1 MKNFFCLSFLF
12 FSCLPFSQSVFAQGK
27 FTVSGYVRDAKNG
40 ETLIGVTVFVRGT
53 NTGTLTNEYG
63 FYSLTLPGGDYDL
76 GVSYVGFQTFAKQ
89 ISLTANQKLDVE
101 LADEGVQLQEVVVT
115 AERADANVKDVAMSV
130 NKLDIKTIQKIPAF
144 LGEVDVIRS
153 IQLLPGVS
161 TVGEGATGF
170 NVRGGGID
178 QNLVLIDE
186 APVYNSAHLFGFFSV
201 FNPDIV
207 KDVKLIKGGIPAQYG
222 GRLSSIL
229 DVRTKE
235 GNNKRFSG
243 QGGVGAIFSRL
254 SIEAPIIKDK
264 ASFVVGVRRSYIDVL
279 AKPFLTGDL
288 KGSQFYFYD
297 LTAKLNY
304 IINPKNTVF
313 LSGYFGRDVF
323 GSPQFRFNW
332 GNSTATLRWNHVFN
346 NKVFMNLTAFYSNY
360 DYFIGFRDEVQN
372 TRFDWNSNI
381 INYSLKPD
389 FTYYLNTRNTVR
401 FGVQSIVYDFR
412 PGNAEAQSQQG
423 TNPINLDPKYALESG
438 VYADNEQKIGEKLT
452 LQYGLRY
459 SVFQYLGSGNAYIY
473 DQPADG
479 TPRTPTAIQEYGRG
493 KVIENYGNWE
503 PRFSANLTINDRS
516 SLKASYNR
524 MAQYIHLV
532 SNTAA
537 STPLDI
543 WTPSTNNIKPQI
555 ADQMVV
561 GYFQNFADNGY
572 EFSVEAYY
580 KDLQNQLD
588 YVDNANLLLNPNLEG
603 DLIQGIG
610 RAYGLEFFLRKSKG
624 RLTGFLSYTLSR
636 TERRLPNTS
645 ISRGEWFL
653 NRFDRPHN
661 LSITA
666 DYTLTGLW
674 SIAANFVLQSPT
686 PATLYTNRAE
696 LRDLPVLPTLPDERR
711 NTFRD
716 PKYAYHRL
724 DLSATKK
731 NRKKEGRRWESYW
744 VFSVYNAYNRRNPFS
759 IYFQQNP
766 KYTGPSENPGSASV
780 NPTQAIRYSIIGS
793 VVPAVSYNF
802 KF

>member
-1 MKNFFCLSFLF
+1 MNSFFRLTCIFAGCLF
-12 FSCLPFSQSVFAQGK
+12 FSQIALAQDK
-27 FTVSGYVRDAKNG
+27 FTVSGYVKDSKSG
-40 ETLIGVTVFVRGT
+40 ETLIGVAVFVKGT
-53 NTGTLTNEYG
+53 TAGALTNEYG
-63 FYSLTLPGGDYDL
+63 FYSLTMPGGTYTI
-76 GVSYVGFQTFAKQ
+76 GISYVGYQAFYKEV
-89 ISLTANQKLDVE
+89 ILTSNQKLDVE
-101 LADEGVQLQEVVVT
+101 LNEEGIQLQEVVVT
-115 AERADANVKDVAMSV
+115 ADRPDANVKDVSMSV

-254 SIEAPIIKDK
+254 SIEAPIVKNK
-264 ASFVVGVRRSYIDVL
+264 ASFVIGARRSYIDVL
-279 AKPFLTGDL
+279 AKPFLSGDL

-297 LTAKLNY
+297 LTAKVNW
-304 IINPKNTVF
+304 IIDPKNTVF

-323 GSPQFRFNW
+323 GSPDFRFNW
-332 GNSTATLRWNHVFN
+332 GNSTATLRWNHLFN
-346 NKVFMNLTAFYSNY
+346 DKVFMNMTAFYSNY
-360 DYFIGFRDEVQN
+360 DYFLGFRDEVQN

-381 INYSLKPD
+381 INYSFKPD
-389 FTYYLNTRNTVR
+389 FTYYLNTQNTLR

-412 PGNAEAQSQQG
+412 PGNAEAVSQQG

-438 VYADNEQKIGEKLT
+438 IYAENEQKIGKKLT

-459 SVFQYLGSGNAYIY
+459 STFQYLGRGQAYIY
-473 DQPADG
+473 DRPADG
-479 TPRTPTAIQEYGRG
+479 SSRTPTSIESYGRREII
-493 KVIENYGNWE
+493 KSYGNWE
-503 PRFSANLTINDRS
+503 PRFSANFSINERS

-543 WTPSTNNIKPQI
+543 WTPSTNNIKPQL
-555 ADQMVV
+555 ADQFVL
-561 GYFQNFADNGY
+561 GYFRNFNDNAY

-666 DYTLTGLW
+666 DYMINDLW
-674 SIAANFVLQSPT
+674 SIAGNFVLQSPT

-696 LRDLPVLPTLPDERR
+696 LRDLPVLPTLPNEQR

-716 PKYAYHRL
+716 PKYSYHRL

-731 NRKKEGRRWESYW
+731 NRKKEGKRWESYW

-759 IYFQQNP
+759 IYFQQSP
-766 KYTGPSENPGSASV
+766 TYTGPSDGNGSSNVA
-780 NPTQAIRYSIIGS
+780 PTQAIRYSIVGS
-793 VVPAVSYNF
+793 IVPAISYNF

>member
-1 MKNFFCLSFLF
+1 MKHFLCLSLLF
-12 FSCLPFSQSVFAQGK
+12 FGCFALSQPVCAQAKFS
-27 FTVSGYVRDAKNG
+27 VSGYVRDAKSG

-304 IINPKNTVF
+304 IINAKNTVF

-323 GSPQFRFNW
+323 GSPEFRFNW

-389 FTYYLNTRNTVR
+389 FTYYLNTCNTVR

-412 PGNAEAQSQQG
+412 PGNAEAQSEQG
-423 TNPINLDPKYALESG
+423 TSPINLDPKYALESG

-459 SVFQYLGSGNAYIY
+459 SVFQYLGSGSAYIY

-493 KVIENYGNWE
+493 KVIKNYGNWE
-503 PRFSANLTINDRS
+503 PRFSANLTLNDRS

-624 RLTGFLSYTLSR
+624 RFTGFLSYTLSR

-666 DYTLTGLW
+666 DYALTGLW

-731 NRKKEGRRWESYW
+731 NRQKEGRRWESYW

-766 KYTGPSENPGSASV
+766 KYTGPSENAGNAGV

>member
-1 MKNFFCLSFLF
+1 MKHFLCLSLLF
-12 FSCLPFSQSVFAQGK
+12 FGCLALGQPVRAQAKFS
-27 FTVSGYVRDAKNG
+27 VSGYVRDAKSG

-304 IINPKNTVF
+304 IINAKNTVF

-323 GSPQFRFNW
+323 GSPDFRFNW

-360 DYFIGFRDEVQN
+360 DYFIGFQDEVQN

-493 KVIENYGNWE
+493 KVIKNYGNWE
-503 PRFSANLTINDRS
+503 PRFSANLTLNDRS

-524 MAQYIHLV
+524 MVQYIHLV

-666 DYTLTGLW
+666 DYALTGLW

-731 NRKKEGRRWESYW
+731 NRQKEGRRWESYW

-766 KYTGPSENPGSASV
+766 KYTGPSENAGNAGV

>member
-1 MKNFFCLSFLF
+1 MKHFLCLSLLF
-12 FSCLPFSQSVFAQGK
+12 FGCFALSQPVCAQAKFS
-27 FTVSGYVRDAKNG
+27 VSGYVRDAKSG

-304 IINPKNTVF
+304 IINAKNTVF

-323 GSPQFRFNW
+323 GSPEFRFNW

-412 PGNAEAQSQQG
+412 PGNAEAQSEQG
-423 TNPINLDPKYALESG
+423 TSPINLDPKYALESG

-459 SVFQYLGSGNAYIY
+459 SVFQYLGSGSAYIY

-493 KVIENYGNWE
+493 KVIKNYGNWE
-503 PRFSANLTINDRS
+503 PRFSANLTLNDRS

-624 RLTGFLSYTLSR
+624 RFTGFLSYTLSR

-666 DYTLTGLW
+666 DYALTGLW

-731 NRKKEGRRWESYW
+731 NRQKEGRRWESYW

-766 KYTGPSENPGSASV
+766 KYTGPSENPGNASV